1 MGVLP
6 AESSMSVDFHETS
19 KQFQSFV
26 FPYKEPPIVVIS
38 NHSENN
44 QPLDFGLELQV
55 TELNV
60 T

>member
-6 AESSMSVDFHETS
+6 AKSSMSMDFHEIS

-26 FPYKEPPIVVIS
+26 FPYKEPPIVDIS

-44 QPLDFGLELQV
+44 QPLDFGLELQE
-55 TELNV
+55 TQLNII
-60 T
+60 